1 MSLEPTPG
9 FCPSG
14 SKTMRLTPQR
24 NTLDRFPAPDFRT
37 RFEPV
42 VRPGTPEIRAD
53 KPFTRGLNRPA
64 EWLVQ
69 EPFWERPAGP
79 KHTRAEQ
86 VES

>member
-9 FCPSG
+9 IAPPGFSDHAFNAP
-14 SKTMRLTPQR
+14 TQRLALHAGANPHLYEVR
-24 NTLDRFPAPDFRT
+24 VPEFRF
-37 RFEPV
+37 
-42 VRPGTPEIRAD
+42 RAD
-53 KPFTRGLNRPA
+53 KPFTRGNQLA
-64 EWLVQ
+64 GGGVIL